1 MQPNLQI
8 EQSLGLRTASL
19 AEPVVVRPQNDINA
33 SRELELLTQAAVKF
47 ESFFVAQMMQQM
59 RKATAALADADSPL
73 NVEAHQAPLAMAD
86 HAVADNLA
94 STGAF
99 GIANVLVQQMAGP
112 LLPSPSL
119 SPNLSI
125 PMAGN
130 KSSRN
135 AT

>member
-1 MQPNLQI
+1 MQPHLSST
-8 EQSLGLRTASL
+8 ESAHPEAAFSAHPPVATAQPE
-19 AEPVVVRPQNDINA
+19 AAQA
-33 SRELELLTQAAVKF
+33 RELQLLQQAAVKF

-86 HAVADNLA
+86 HAVADSLA

-99 GIANVLVQQMAGP
+99 GIANVLVRQMAAP
-112 LLPSPSL
+112 LVMSSASL
-119 SPNLSI
+119 NSTI
-125 PMAGN
+125 PVVDN
-130 KSSRN
+130 TPPRS